1 MNHSFS
7 SLSSAQFEYLS
18 SDLIGRDIGV
28 RFEQFGVGPDG
39 GMDGRHARGPDL
51 VILQAKNYDVSGF
64 SALMREMR
72 NSRAVIDRLA
82 PSRYILSTSVSLS
95 PDKKQKLMEVI
106 GPYLHE
112 PGDIYG
118 KEDLEAL
125 LRQYPEA
132 QEEFPALWPVGAKV
146 LKAVLNSAL
155 DERERRTKPPEK
167 LVSLLPCPVAQAR
180 EEREPTRDVLFL
192 LGSRPSDDPFTLWLG
207 PKLEAH
213 GYHVFSEL
221 LTLEPGD
228 RWRKEI
234 HHALERRAVKVLVS
248 AGPTTQ
254 RDEGLMDLVDKAT
267 ELSRSIGDAR
277 FVIPLRMTDG
287 AKIEGMR
294 DAVPVDFS
302 HGWGKGLERLLT
314 ALRGQKVPCGNTY
327 SDISRQ
333 WEEFRIRQAIP
344 IIREPETLTSNWIQ
358 IAEMPD
364 RIHYYEAVGFLQED
378 ALKRQVSR
386 LTYPAVQHGR
396 CLITFADPHDVAE
409 AFENAASLRLKLS
422 TPVTD
427 FVEYGFPEIGLKSR
441 EASSMLTG
449 ILRDAWERFCRS
461 KGMIAYT
468 YSGTQGFHVSAEQAP
483 NGTKIAW
490 DRQGGGRRSSM
501 LRNVAR
507 GHIWK
512 YGVSVVPRLWPFW
525 HVRLKARVLFAEDN
539 ATPEGRTID
548 DPKKMHRLRRSGCQ
562 GWRNKQWHG
571 RLLAFLEVMSG
582 GSAFIRV
589 PLAPGHHMV
598 LPAEPMLF
606 TSPVSTILQDS
617 LDADSEE
624 ADEST
629 LGRPEPEEP

>member
-1 MNHSFS
+1 MLHNFS
-7 SLSSAQFEYLS
+7 TLSSAQFEYLS

-39 GMDGRHARGPDL
+39 GMDGRHARGPNL
-51 VILQAKNYDVSGF
+51 IILQAKNYVGSGF
-64 SALMREMR
+64 SGLMREMR
-72 NSRAVIDRLA
+72 NSRAAIDGLA

-106 GPYLHE
+106 GPYLQE

-125 LRQYPEA
+125 LRRYPQV
-132 QEEFPALWPVGAKV
+132 QEEFPALWPAGATV
-146 LKAVLNSAL
+146 IKALLNSTL
-155 DERERRTKPPEK
+155 DARERRTRPPEI
-167 LVSLLPCPVAQAR
+167 LASLLPRPVAEA
-180 EEREPTRDVLFL
+180 EEAPEPSRDVLFL

-234 HHALERRAVKVLVS
+234 RHALERRAVKVLVP
-248 AGPTTQ
+248 AGPATQ

-267 ELSRSIGDAR
+267 ELARSIRDDR
-277 FVIPLRMTDG
+277 FIIPLRMADG

-302 HGWGKGLERLLT
+302 NGWGKGLERLLT
-314 ALRGQKVPCGNTY
+314 ALRGQKVPCGNT
-327 SDISRQ
+327 DAGVAKQ
-333 WEEFRIRQAIP
+333 WEEFRIRQAVP

-364 RIHYYEAVGFLQED
+364 KIHYYEAVGFLHED

-396 CLITFADPHDVAE
+396 GLITFADPHDVAE
-409 AFENAASLRLKLS
+409 TFDGVASLRFKSS
-422 TPVTD
+422 TLVTD
-427 FVEYGFPEIGLKSR
+427 FVESGFPEIGLKSR
-441 EASSMLTG
+441 DASSMMTG
-449 ILRDAWERFCRS
+449 MLRDAWERFCRS

-468 YSGTQGFHVSAEQAP
+468 YSAAEGFHVSAEQAP
-483 NGTKIAW
+483 NGSRIAW
-490 DRQGGGRRSSM
+490 GRQGGGRRSSM

-512 YGVSVVPRLWPFW
+512 YGVSAVPKLWPFW

-539 ATPEGRTID
+539 ATPEGRAID

-571 RLLAFLEVMSG
+571 RLLAFLEIMSV

-589 PLAPGHHMV
+589 PLAPGHDMV

-606 TSPVSTILQDS
+606 TSPVSTLLQDT

-624 ADEST
+624 TDEST